1 MTSPSLIELMTRLAG
16 GAAVRG
22 RRFHDVARRPLGDP
36 KRLEHEARLDL
47 AVDRE
52 QQGHAADHPVVVR
65 QPVQEAETLRGVGE
79 LGDRRQ
85 HAVEGRDQGRRR
97 IADEGESGLGRE
109 ARLGAVVGRRE
120 IRAEDDGTALNGL
133 SKSGV
138 AIGAL
143 LTARRRIGAMAAALG
158 ALRDIAGSLVLLGK
172 QVVEPDGGDVRL
184 DERIDQIRHLPARP
198 GPSADQVN
206 RFVVDVDDADRLA
219 EVVGPRLPPLVLIE
233 DQVVDIAAQRPE
245 QVAKRDGQKIGG
257 DDDQHV
263 GTPFLQ
269 LTQRPGRADLHFVSA
284 TVCERTEGPEPPLE
298 ARW

>member
-1 MTSPSLIELMTRLAG
+1 MSLDPRRRRIERRRHDVGEERSAGADEHDLAGKLGKVGAWLQHLPGRDRPARIGLSEPHAQLPIGLHGHDDVAVLDRIDHVGLAG
-16 GAAVRG
+16 GAAVGG

-47 AVDRE
+47 AVDCE
-52 QQGHAADHPVVVR
+52 QQRHAADHPVVVR
-65 QPVQEAETLRGVGE
+65 QPVQEAETLRSVGE
-79 LGDRRQ
+79 FRDRRQ

-120 IRAEDDGTALNGL
+120 IRAEDDGTALDGL

-143 LTARRRIGAMAAALG
+143 LTTRRRIGAMAAALS
-158 ALRDIAGSLVLLGK
+158 ALAEIAGRLVLLGK

-184 DERIDQIRHLPARP
+184 DERLDQIRHLPARP

-206 RFVVDVDDADRLA
+206 
-219 EVVGPRLPPLVLIE
+219 
-233 DQVVDIAAQRPE
+233 
-245 QVAKRDGQKIGG
+245 
-257 DDDQHV
+257 
-263 GTPFLQ
+263 
-269 LTQRPGRADLHFVSA
+269 
-284 TVCERTEGPEPPLE
+284 
-298 ARW
+298 